1 MKDDEQRS
9 YGSALII
16 RYHTFRELF
25 HLWIT
30 VQVQISTECAI
41 GTGHLPW
48 WLARPPRMAKQNF
61 HSLILNISSLCF
73 QICVNPNKK
82 TRFPGGVGPQV
93 LRPGDHHT
101 FNQRIQNHMI
111 HQTRVN
117 PNIMSSDWVSKY
129 PQIPFTAKG
138 LKYQSLK
145 MSYPSPVP
153 DIYPM
158 FVQTETW

>member
-1 MKDDEQRS
+1 M
-9 YGSALII
+9 L
-16 RYHTFRELF
+16 RYPIFRELF

-30 VQVQISTECAI
+30 VQVQIPTECAI

-48 WLARPPRMAKQNF
+48 WLARPPRMTKQNF
-61 HSLILNISSLCF
+61 HSLILNTSSLCF
-73 QICVNPNKK
+73 QICINPNKK
-82 TRFPGGVGPQV
+82 HGFQEVLV
-93 LRPGDHHT
+93 LRSWDLGITTT
-101 FNQRIQNHMI
+101 FNQWIQNHMI

-153 DIYPM
+153 DIYPL
-158 FVQTETW
+158 FVQIETW